1 MAIMRG
7 PYYRTPPKITIS
19 FTETCNLQCKHCY
32 ADCGRGAARREL
44 SGAEWLRFVDY
55 LVDNEFISVY
65 FEGGEPLNR
74 PDFRQLLRRCGPKLM
89 TMVRT
94 NGTLITPAVARDFRR
109 SGVALVLVDI
119 MGAGASTHDWFT
131 GVPGSFA
138 KSCMAIKNLQAEGI
152 DAWML
157 TILNRRNAAEMNE
170 ILSLAAS
177 LGVPKVGILRLYPLG
192 RAKRQWSEL
201 SLSLEE
207 QMQTIQGLRVPEGVR
222 IMQSWHPKD
231 RNCCW
236 QSAAVNAY
244 GDSIGCS
251 YMREYVNYG
260 NIQEVPFLKTW
271 DHPLYRKLR
280 AGNVE
285 TSCGGCEASEGTR
298 GGCRSTAY
306 AFHGRWDAPDPF
318 CSTLNEG
325 VDLRVLPDRLL

>member
-1 MAIMRG
+1 MAILRG
-7 PYYRTPPKITIS
+7 PYYQTPPKITIS

-32 ADCGRGAARREL
+32 ADCGRRSAGREL
-44 SGAEWLRFVDY
+44 SGAEWVRFLDY
-55 LVDNEFISVY
+55 LVENEFISVY
-65 FEGGEPLNR
+65 FEGGEPLHR
-74 PDFRQLLRRCGPKLM
+74 PDFLQVLQRSSRDLM

-94 NGTLITPAVARDFRR
+94 NGTLITPKVARALRR
-109 SGVALVLVDI
+109 SRVGLVLVDI
-119 MGAGASTHDWFT
+119 MAARAASHDWLT
-131 GVPGSFA
+131 GVAGSFG
-138 KSCMAIKNLQAEGI
+138 KSCRAIKLLQAEGI
-152 DAWML
+152 NPWML

-170 ILSLAAS
+170 YLELAAS

-207 QMQTIQGLRVPEGVR
+207 QMQVIQGLRVPEGVR
-222 IMQSWHPKD
+222 VMQSWHPKD
-231 RNCCW
+231 KNCCW

-260 NIQEVPFLKTW
+260 NIREVPFLQTW
-271 DHPLYRKLR
+271 EHPLYRDLR
-280 AGNVE
+280 AGQVE
-285 TSCGGCEASEGTR
+285 KSCGGCEASEGTR

-306 AFHGRWDAPDPF
+306 AFHGRWDATDPF
-318 CSTLNEG
+318 CSNLNEG